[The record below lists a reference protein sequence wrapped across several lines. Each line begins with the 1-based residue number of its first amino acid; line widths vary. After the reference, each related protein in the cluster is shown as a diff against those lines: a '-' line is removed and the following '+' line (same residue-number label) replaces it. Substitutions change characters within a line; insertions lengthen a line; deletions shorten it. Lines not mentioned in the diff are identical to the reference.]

1 MAKIA
6 TIAAL
11 RTLYDQP
18 MERAA
23 KKDIGRIDQH
33 IRTFIAHSPF
43 CVVSSTGANGRCDAS
58 PRGDAAGFVHVLD
71 DRTLL
76 IPDRPGN
83 NRLDTLTN
91 IIERPEVG
99 LLFLV
104 PGAREQLRVNGTA
117 ELRDDPEL
125 LRLFEV
131 RGKLPKLVIR
141 VAVHEAYLHC
151 GKAVIRS
158 DLWNSA
164 LHVKR
169 EALPSIGQVI
179 QAQTGLGAGETHAE
193 MDARYEKTLY

>member
-1 MAKIA
+1 MSRIA

-23 KKDIGRIDQH
+23 KKDIGRLDRH
-33 IRTFIAHSPF
+33 IRDFIARSPF
-43 CVVSSTGANGRCDAS
+43 VVVSSTGANGRCDAS
-58 PRGDAAGFVHVLD
+58 PRGDAAGFVQVLD
-71 DRTLL
+71 DKTLA

-117 ELRDDPEL
+117 ELHDDAEL
-125 LRLFEV
+125 VRLFEV

-158 DLWNSA
+158 DLWNPA
-164 LHVKR
+164 RHIR
-169 EALPSIGQVI
+169 RDTLPSIGEVI
-179 QAQTGLGAGETHAE
+179 HAQTGLGASESHAE
-193 MDARYEKTLY
+193 MDTRYERTLY